1 MFFLVT
7 DILFPKRSRDFHWAQ
22 NVNSRKIIKRNAWLF
37 YPLTT
42 AYFPR
47 AAKGKGE
54 PGILPYVH
62 KLDTVRRWIDV
73 DLFRNF
79 RSIDEVYRSIWG
91 LGCNEYLKKF
101 KNPILEFHPID
112 SFSESYMEFYN
123 DLLS

>member
-62 KLDTVRRWIDV
+62 KLSKINSFCIDLALYTADV
-73 DLFRNF
+73 HWFMHV
-79 RSIDEVYRSIWG
+79 I
-91 LGCNEYLKKF
+91 K
-101 KNPILEFHPID
+101 
-112 SFSESYMEFYN
+112 
-123 DLLS
+123 